1 MYIFFLIFF
10 FQKFLCIEIEFSLEN
25 IPKSVLYKTND
36 DSIYNNYY
44 VYTYKKRNSNE
55 DIKIIYQTG
64 KISNEEKTFPILYNQ
79 DLSLYN
85 NEFSNDDCSSD
96 FISSFLF
103 CKENLKHF
111 FNGYL
116 NIYKTLEDLYS
127 KKKIQ
132 KKIFG
137 QEYSTDKNKL
147 KIYFGDV
154 SSMSPKK
161 YSYKCEINNYNEI
174 LLNFISL
181 SSNDNNDNDKNNI
194 TNIEINS
201 NVEINSAYNNI
212 KGSYDLG
219 EKIFS
224 YILSLPSFKDK
235 CSISKSKSI
244 SYEDEYIKLICDSD
258 TNIYLLPNIV
268 FSFGKNNQ
276 LQLILSPDMFFYKQ
290 YDAFGDKFF
299 YISSIEFS
307 KINKNWII
315 GRPLLNEA
323 NLIFNLDEKD
333 KHIEFLY
340 DTDKFFYKVNISTNS
355 GLKKFIII
363 FFCFIGIGIIAFAIW
378 FALFYL
384 KRKKKNINLK
394 YFMEDN
400 VQSLNDI

>member
-10 FQKFLCIEIEFSLEN
+10 FQKFLCFEIEFSLEN

-44 VYTYKKRNSNE
+44 VYSYKNE
-55 DIKIIYQTG
+55 YTNADKKIIYQTG
-64 KISNEEKTFPILYNQ
+64 KISNKENTFSILYNR
-79 DLSLYN
+79 DFSLIN
-85 NEFSNDDCSSD
+85 NEFSNDNCSSN

-103 CKENLKHF
+103 CKENLKQF

-116 NIYKTLEDLYS
+116 NIYKTLEDLYTN
-127 KKKIQ
+127 KKIP

-137 QEYSTDKNKL
+137 QEYSKEKDKL
-147 KIYFGDV
+147 KIYIGDV
-154 SSMSPKK
+154 SSMSSKK
-161 YSYKCEINNYNEI
+161 YSYKCEINDYNEI
-174 LLNFISL
+174 SLNYITLSL
-181 SSNDNNDNDKNNI
+181 NDNNDKNNI
-194 TNIEINS
+194 TNVEINK

-212 KGSYDLG
+212 KGSYDIG

-224 YILSLPSFKDK
+224 YILSIPAFKEK

-244 SYEDEYIKLICDSD
+244 SYEDEYINIICDSD

-268 FSFGKNNQ
+268 FSFGKSNQ
-276 LQLILSPDMFFYKQ
+276 MQLILNNDMFFYKQ
-290 YDAFGDKFF
+290 YDAFGEKFF

-333 KHIEFLY
+333 KYIEFLY
-340 DTDKFFYKVNISTNS
+340 DTDKYFFKVNISTSS
-355 GLKKFIII
+355 GFKKFIII
-363 FFCFIGIGIIAFAIW
+363 FFCFIGVGIIAFAIW
-378 FALFYL
+378 FVLFYL
-384 KRKKKNINLK
+384 KRKKKVTNLK